1 MFNSLPLAKWL
12 LIFFFYTGYIVPL
25 YNAMPLE
32 QERTD
37 VWTLGHYGASYIT
50 ADMIHKHTKL
60 NTEQSAIASFTLFW
74 LYENLI
80 DGTYFEDPRG
90 ASRSDIGANLWGVL
104 TWYINTKT
112 SKRIKVR
119 KNDKAIIVT
128 VNFKF

>member
-1 MFNSLPLAKWL
+1 VDVMFNSLPLAKWL

-60 NTEQSAIASFTLFW
+60 NTEQSAIAS
-74 LYENLI
+74 LI
-80 DGTYFEDPRG
+80 LKTPGE
-90 ASRSDIGANLWGVL
+90 LQGV
-104 TWYINTKT
+104 I
-112 SKRIKVR
+112 
-119 KNDKAIIVT
+119 
-128 VNFKF
+128 